1 MKKNQVAIHT
11 KMAADAG
18 DFTDETQ
25 KQATAHTMID
35 QDSGNSG
42 AVGTL

>member
-1 MKKNQVAIHT
+1 
-11 KMAADAG
+11 MAGDAG

-42 AVGTL
+42 AVVTLLDERN